1 MPGLCSQPRLGMC
14 AGSCVG
20 GRFEVSRNASDGGVV
35 AVMYWRSPSRP
46 TEGKLLGMDR
56 IEISGLRVMTI
67 VGVLRHE
74 RESPQPLEID
84 IVLEGDLRDAGSS
97 DDLADTAHYG
107 LVAERAAAIARE
119 SKDELLERLVH
130 RIAED
135 ALEFDRVEAVEVVV
149 RKLRPSIPE
158 DVQTTAV
165 RIRRTRADL
174 QIPPRTSHRV
184 IVALG
189 TNLGDRVAYLKLA
202 VAELDS
208 SIIDQSQ
215 VFETAPVGGP
225 HDQGAY
231 LNMVVVVETSL
242 DPFAMLRRC
251 QRIES
256 LALRQRVVHWGPR
269 TLDVDLLFFDDITVD
284 SPELTIPHPRYTE
297 RHFVLTPLSEVAP
310 ELCPTDWRTNL
321 APDDITPLGPLAGL
335 Y

>member
-1 MPGLCSQPRLGMC
+1 
-14 AGSCVG
+14 
-20 GRFEVSRNASDGGVV
+20 
-35 AVMYWRSPSRP
+35 
-46 TEGKLLGMDR
+46 MDK
-56 IEISGLRVMTI
+56 IEITGLRVMTV
-67 VGVLRHE
+67 VGVLAHE
-74 RESPQPLEID
+74 REATQPLEFD
-84 IVLEGDLRDAGSS
+84 IILEGDLRDAGIS

-107 LVAERAAAIARE
+107 LVAQRAAAIARE

-135 ALEFDRVEAVEVVV
+135 ALTFDRVEAVDVIV
-149 RKLRPSIPE
+149 RKLRPPIPE
-158 DVQTTAV
+158 DLQHTAV

-174 QIPPRTSHRV
+174 QIPARTSHRA

-202 VAELDS
+202 VEELGNS
-208 SIIDQSQ
+208 LIGQSQ

-225 HDQGAY
+225 ENQGAY
-231 LNMVVVVETSL
+231 LNMVVAIETSL

-269 TLDVDLLFFDDITVD
+269 TLDVDLLFFGDITIA
-284 SPELTIPHPRYTE
+284 SPELTIPHPRYAE
-297 RHFVLTPLSEVAP
+297 RRFVLTPLAEVAP
-310 ELCPTDWRTNL
+310 ELCPANWQTTL
-321 APDDITPLGPLAGL
+321 PPDDITPLGLLADL